1 MLYSLSVTRYADDIT
16 VDDWG
21 YSRLYMLAGLA
32 VNIQQPVFE
41 ASDGTRSV
49 LWLLDAGIG
58 DLLEDTWSCCGL
70 LFWSHGL

>member
-21 YSRLYMLAGLA
+21 YSRLYVLAGL
-32 VNIQQPVFE
+32 VVDIQQPIFK
-41 ASDGTRSV
+41 ASDGTRSA

-58 DLLEDTWSCCGL
+58 GLLESIWSCCEML
-70 LFWSHGL
+70 RWCYSL